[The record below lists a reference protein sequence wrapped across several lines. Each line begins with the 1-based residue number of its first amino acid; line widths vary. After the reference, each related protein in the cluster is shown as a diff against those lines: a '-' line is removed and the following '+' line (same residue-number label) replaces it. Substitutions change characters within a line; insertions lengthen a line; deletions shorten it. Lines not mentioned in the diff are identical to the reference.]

1 VAGPVAKAAA
11 AMSMMTLM
19 ACYGAGPRYQPGLG
33 PGGACSPVDRD
44 GDGFF
49 VCAEGEGTLPRAKDC
64 DDANPQ
70 IFPGAPETPG
80 DGLDQNCDGSDE
92 AEGSADAPALPTSV
106 VPPVSGGAPN
116 AGGPSSPSNNTN
128 VVAQ

>member
-1 VAGPVAKAAA
+1 MV
-11 AMSMMTLM
+11 TLM
-19 ACYGAGPRYQPGLG
+19 ACYGAAPIYRNRPQPRSSEHC
-33 PGGACSPVDRD
+33 ASPVDRD

-49 VCAEGEGTLPRAKDC
+49 VCAEGEGTLPREKDC

-70 IFPGAPETPG
+70 VFPGAPETPG

-92 AEGSADAPALPTSV
+92 AEGSDVAPAPPTSV

-116 AGGPSSPSNNTN
+116 AGGQPSPSNNTS